1 MPTRINLPA
10 LSVAW
15 LATCLFALAECA
27 LWWMYHYRWYDRESI
42 AFLATITGGAFAL
55 FAYLKGIEEKRS
67 HAADK
72 LIQRWNEPSFRA
84 IIDSTRPFVEK
95 DIDSSDFGRPKY
107 NNKTATPDQRKL
119 RGDMQTVLGFFEE
132 LSICIF
138 VRTADEE
145 KLKRFF
151 EAVVQTGY
159 EGFEQFVLAER
170 RADKDP
176 AYYKETQRLV
186 ERWTKV
192 RRQDI

>member
-1 MPTRINLPA
+1 MPTKISLPP

-15 LATCLFALAECA
+15 LATCLFALAEA
-27 LWWMYHYRWYDRESI
+27 VLWWMYNYRWYDRESI

-72 LIQRWNEPSFRA
+72 LIQRWNDPSFRST
-84 IIDSTRPFVEK
+84 IDAARPVVER
-95 DIDSSDFGRPKY
+95 DIDSSNFGRPKY
-107 NNKTATPDQRKL
+107 DYKTATPDQKKL

-132 LSICIF
+132 VSISVF

-145 KLKRFF
+145 KLRRFF
-151 EAVVQTGY
+151 GAVIPSGY
-159 EGFEQFVLAER
+159 EGFEQFILAER
-170 RADKDP
+170 RADRDP
-176 AYYKETQRLV
+176 AYYREAQRLV

-192 RRQDI
+192 HHPDL